1 MVLDKFSN
9 LSKIKKINSPILIIS
24 GKDYITLHSHSI
36 KLYNEVNNLK
46 ASLFIDE
53 VMYNNLYDFR
63 INQKVIKFNNN

>member
-36 KLYNEVNNLK
+36 KLYNEANNLK

-53 VMYNNLYDFR
+53 AMYNNLYGL
-63 INQKVIKFNNN
+63 KLIKKL